1 MPPPHRRTRGT
12 KVLFAVYT
20 ALLTA
25 LVVTIAVYRFP
36 QHSPNPETNA
46 AERDAIYTGTILI
59 PRAVGG
65 DCRQFKFDNN
75 TGVIQEGF
83 VVECNSS
90 SPDETNSTQGRMN
103 AIRDAF
109 KK

>member
-1 MPPPHRRTRGT
+1 VPPPHRRTRGT
-12 KVLFAVYT
+12 KVLFAVYA

-25 LVVTIAVYRFP
+25 LVVTVAVYRFP
-36 QHSPNPETNA
+36 QYSPNSET
-46 AERDAIYTGTILI
+46 DASDREKIYTGTILI

-75 TGVIQEGF
+75 TGAIHEGS
-83 VVECNSS
+83 VVACSS

>member
-1 MPPPHRRTRGT
+1 
-12 KVLFAVYT
+12 
-20 ALLTA
+20 LLTA
-25 LVVTIAVYRFP
+25 LVATIAVYRFP
-36 QHSPNPETNA
+36 QSSLNRET
-46 AERDAIYTGTILI
+46 DAGDREKMYTGTILI

-75 TGVIQEGF
+75 TGVIQEGP